1 MWGKKELKPLLSG
14 QGHFFEKTSLYKLTG
29 TKKTIVRTAKA
40 GESLQVYAIHS
51 TRLDLGN
58 GIL

>member
-14 QGHFFEKTSLYKLTG
+14 QGHFFEKTSLYKLIG

-40 GESLQVYAIHS
+40 GESLQVQFFPVS
-51 TRLDLGN
+51 S
-58 GIL
+58 